1 MKPTTAATA
10 RPTLPP
16 GRSETIFF
24 DDDMPGFGLRLRKGG
39 SASWIAQY
47 RIGARQARV
56 TLGKLAVLDA
66 DEARKEAKKV
76 LAKAG
81 LGVDHQSERRAR
93 EAKAAVTFAAVAD
106 MYLKRS
112 VEKTQRPKTQA
123 ERRRHL
129 ERDWKPFRGRPVE
142 EINKRE
148 VAARLQV
155 IAEAHGPIASN
166 RARGT
171 LSAFYAWAI
180 AQGLAESNPVI
191 GTAAVGTERSRDRV
205 LSMAEVREVWQAAG
219 EDDHA
224 RILRLLLLTG
234 QRRNEVAAIGW
245 PELDLDAGMW
255 TIPRERS
262 KNARPHDVP
271 LSDPAAAILLA
282 LRAKREA
289 LEKDDPR
296 RERALVFG
304 KGDGAFSGWSKCKER
319 LDARIARGRA
329 ERRLGRPLAK
339 GAKPEPADRL
349 VPWTLHDL
357 RRTVVTGMNELGIQ
371 PHVVEAVVNH
381 VSGRAKAGVAG
392 VYNRATYA
400 AEKRAALARW
410 AEHLVSEVEG
420 RERKVIPLRA

>member
-1 MKPTTAATA
+1 MKLTKAATA
-10 RPTLPP
+10 RLTLPP
-16 GRSETIFF
+16 GKSEAIFF

-47 RIGARQARV
+47 RIGTKQARV
-56 TLGKLAVLDA
+56 TLGKLTILDA
-66 DEARKEAKKV
+66 DEARREAKRV

-93 EAKAAVTFAAVAD
+93 EAKAAVTFAAVAE
-106 MYLKRS
+106 MYLRRS

-142 EINKRE
+142 EINKRD
-148 VAARLQV
+148 VAARLQA
-155 IAEAHGPIASN
+155 IAEQHGPIASN

-180 AQGLAESNPVI
+180 AQGLAETNPVI
-191 GTAAVGTERSRDRV
+191 GTAAVGTERARDRV
-205 LSMAEVREVWQAAG
+205 LTMAEVREVWQAAG
-219 EDDHA
+219 DDDHA
-224 RILRLLLLTG
+224 TILRLLLLTG
-234 QRRNEVAAIGW
+234 QRRNEVAGMSW
-245 PELDLDAGMW
+245 PELDLDVGMW
-255 TIPRERS
+255 MIPRERS
-262 KNARPHDVP
+262 KNDRPHEVP
-271 LSDPAAAILLA
+271 LSDAAAAILLV
-282 LRAKREA
+282 LKGKRDE
-289 LEKDDPR
+289 LDEDDPLR
-296 RERALVFG
+296 KRVLLFG
-304 KGDGAFSGWSKCKER
+304 TGAGAFSGWSKCKER
-319 LDARIARGRA
+319 LDTRIARGRA
-329 ERRLGRPLAK
+329 EHRLGRPLAK
-339 GAKPEPADRL
+339 GEQPEPADRL

-381 VSGRAKAGVAG
+381 ISGRAKAGVAG
-392 VYNRATYA
+392 VYNKATYA

-410 AEHLVSEVEG
+410 AEHLMTEIEG

>member
-1 MKPTTAATA
+1 MKLTKAATA
-10 RPTLPP
+10 RLALPP
-16 GRSETIFF
+16 GKSEAIFF

-47 RIGARQARV
+47 RIGAKQARV
-56 TLGKLAVLDA
+56 TLGKLAILDA
-66 DEARKEAKKV
+66 DEARREAKKV

-81 LGVDHQSERRAR
+81 LGVDHQSKRRAR
-93 EAKAAVTFAAVAD
+93 EAKAAVTFGAVAD
-106 MYLKRS
+106 MYLKQS

-142 EINKRE
+142 QIAKRD
-148 VAARLQV
+148 VTARLQV
-155 IAEAHGPIASN
+155 IAEQHGPIASN

-180 AQGLAESNPVI
+180 AQGLAETNPVL
-191 GTAAVGTERSRDRV
+191 GTVAVGTERVRDRV
-205 LSMAEVREVWQAAG
+205 LTIAEVREVWRAAG

-224 RILRLLLLTG
+224 QILRLLLLTG
-234 QRRNEVAAIGW
+234 QRRNEVAGMSW

-262 KNARPHDVP
+262 KNDRPHDAP
-271 LSDPAAAILLA
+271 LSEPAAAILLTLRSKWDA
-282 LRAKREA
+282 LDEA
-289 LEKDDPR
+289 DPR
-296 RERALVFG
+296 RKRALLFG
-304 KGDGAFSGWSKCKER
+304 TGVGAFSGWSKCKER

-339 GAKPEPADRL
+339 GEQPEPSDRL
-349 VPWTLHDL
+349 APWTLHDL
-357 RRTVVTGMNELGIQ
+357 RRTVVTGMNELGIA

-392 VYNRATYA
+392 IYNRATYA
-400 AEKRAALARW
+400 PEKRAALARW
-410 AEHLVSEVEG
+410 AEHLMAEIEG
-420 RERKVIPLRA
+420 RERKIIPLRA